1 MENTMIVQ
9 ETILKQIR
17 SLDKWAL
24 GAWGA
29 REFKGSNDTLF
40 FRINGTKL
48 KAGWIEV
55 ALNRGTDTYTVRGIY
70 QYKMEIKTRTSVQ
83 DVYWDNLVSVIDSIV
98 G

>member
-9 ETILKQIR
+9 ETILSQIK

-55 ALNRGTDTYTVRGIY
+55 VLNRGTDTYTVRGIY
-70 QYKMEIKTRTSVQ
+70 QYDMKIKVRKEFN
-83 DVYWDNLVSVIDSIV
+83 DVYCENLVQVIDSIV